1 MCFLHG
7 EHPFPLRF
15 SLYWKEQARLN
26 CIPSPSTI
34 ITRRPILSGSKG
46 ISDGIEL
53 SMARNQILFKTTVYL
68 TSQEA
73 DILFKLASEG
83 RALLLETTKVPF
95 LLSF

>member
-1 MCFLHG
+1 
-7 EHPFPLRF
+7 
-15 SLYWKEQARLN
+15 
-26 CIPSPSTI
+26 
-34 ITRRPILSGSKG
+34 
-46 ISDGIEL
+46 
-53 SMARNQILFKTTVYL
+53 MARNQMLFKTTVYL